1 MTAKRF
7 ALLWLI
13 VATLVVGHNAWLWFV
28 QRVVPDTDIL
38 ALLPVQERDPVLQ
51 QSFQHM
57 VDSAQQRVVVLVGAA
72 DWEKAKQAAD
82 AYRKVIGQ
90 APAILA
96 ATPLD
101 EKTQDDWLQLFRK
114 HRGVLLTA
122 QQERQLREQDSQAWS
137 EAALGSLYNAFG
149 GPKVGSWQ
157 EDPFG
162 LFAGWVQERAR
173 ETPVRPRDGH
183 LSVGDDKMQYVLLP
197 LELKVPAFSITAQDT
212 VLPLLDRAAAAAR
225 AAVPQAELVTAGVI
239 LHAAAASAQA
249 QREMH
254 TIGAGSLLGIVLLT
268 WLVFRSVRPIM
279 LVLLSIAIGCL
290 GAFSVCW
297 LLFGQVHLMTLVF
310 GASLIG
316 VAQDY
321 GIDYLCNR
329 MSADPALDSHALL
342 RRLLPGLVLSLLAAI
357 IGYAGLAFTPFPGL
371 RAMAVF
377 SALGLAFAW
386 LTVMAWFP
394 LFVRGGVLRQGP
406 LVAPYVRLLARW
418 PRAHDGSQRP
428 AALRGGIAVLL
439 GVLMGLG
446 IVRLD
451 ANDDIR
457 LLQNSP
463 QALIDGQARL
473 SKLLDSPTPVQYYL
487 VRGANE
493 EEVLRREE
501 ALKRRLEP
509 LIGQG
514 AIGGYQA
521 MSNWVPSQALQD
533 ERRTLVLDKLFAD
546 AGPLAAVAQQV
557 GEDKAWIAAARAL
570 YQAGAAPLALQA
582 FLAAPSS
589 EPWRHLWLGRHG
601 DEFASIVALRG
612 MQYSALPRLRAA
624 ADGLAGVQWVD
635 KVGEVSSVLGR
646 YRAMMGWVV
655 AAAYAVV
662 FLMLLPRYRGRA
674 WRVLAPTAL
683 ASAVTLSLLGW
694 FGMPLQLFHVLAL
707 MLLLGVGVDY
717 GIFMAERAARGPVA
731 PWLAVG
737 LSAANAILGFGL
749 LGLSGTPALRAFGL
763 TMLIGT
769 ALVWLLVPCFAKD
782 DENVEAAV

>member
-1 MTAKRF
+1 MNAKRF

-90 APAILA
+90 APDVLA

-101 EKTQDDWLQLFRK
+101 ERTQDDWLQLFRK

-122 QQERQLREQDSQAWS
+122 QQERQLREQDPQAWS
-137 EAALGSLYNAFG
+137 EAALGGLYNAFG

-157 EDPFG
+157 DDPFG

-183 LSVGDDKMQYVLLP
+183 LFVGDDKMQYVLLP

-212 VLPLLDRAAAAAR
+212 VLPLLERAAAAAR
-225 AAVPQAELVTAGVI
+225 TAVPQAELVTGGVI

-297 LLFGQVHLMTLVF
+297 MLFGQVHLMTLVF

-418 PRAHDGSQRP
+418 PRAHERSQRP
-428 AALRGGIAVLL
+428 AALRSGIVVLL
-439 GVLMGLG
+439 GMLMGLG
-446 IVRLD
+446 IARLGP
-451 ANDDIR
+451 NDDIR

-473 SKLLDSPTPVQYYL
+473 GKLLDSPTPVQYYL
-487 VRGANE
+487 VRGASE
-493 EEVLRREE
+493 EEVLQREE

-521 MSNWVPSQALQD
+521 MSNWVPSQALQN
-533 ERRTLVLDKLFAD
+533 ERRTLVQDKLFAD
-546 AGPLAAVAQQV
+546 NGPLAAVAQQV
-557 GEDKAWIAAARAL
+557 GEDKAWIAATRAL

-582 FLAAPSS
+582 FLAEPSS

-601 DEFASIVALRG
+601 NEFASIVALRG
-612 MQYSALPRLRAA
+612 MQYGALPRLRAT

-646 YRAMMGWVV
+646 YRAMMGWVIG
-655 AAAYAVV
+655 AAYAVV

-683 ASAVTLSLLGW
+683 ASAVTLSLFGW
-694 FGMPLQLFHVLAL
+694 FGMPLQLFHVLGL

-782 DENVEAAV
+782 DENVEAV